1 MAYSYRFKVR
11 IPLPRR
17 PDKVLTFGLVLPF
30 KSRKFSLG
38 RYRGPFQEYY
48 KVHKALF
55 EHP

>member
-17 PDKVLTFGLVLPF
+17 PDKILSFGLVLPF

-38 RYRGPFQEYY
+38 RYGVREFCL
-48 KVHKALF
+48 LF
-55 EHP
+55 FLFA

>member
-17 PDKVLTFGLVLPF
+17 PDKILTFGLVLPF

-48 KVHKALF
+48 KVHKD
-55 EHP
+55 